1 MRYGF
6 FDDANREYVIERP
19 DTPRPWSNYIG
30 NIVYGGIVTN
40 NAVGYSFYKSASQG
54 RITRFRFNTINNN
67 MTGKFVY
74 LHDAENGDFWSN
86 AWQPVG
92 PPLKDFAYETR
103 HGTGYTVITSTYRGI
118 TSQVT
123 YFVPL
128 DAIYETWKVA
138 ITNTTDRPRKI
149 RAFPFIEHGCNWNA
163 LDDWNNLQYTQYIVK
178 AEVVDGILD
187 MGSNVNMPRDPEH
200 FENKDQARHTF
211 MGIAGAKPAGFDS
224 DLERF
229 IGPYGTYGKPS
240 AVAAGQCSNSL
251 VCGDNPCGA
260 FQVDLE
266 LAPGQ
271 TAEFAVVFG
280 IGDAGTEGRAA
291 VSAMDTPQKVDAAL
305 AAVKAMNHARLD
317 NLAVKTPDPIFNS
330 MMNTWSPYNC
340 MMTFYWSRT
349 ASMVYAGERDGLGFR
364 DSMQDMLG
372 AMPLD
377 TDEAK
382 SRLELLLTGQLAN
395 GGALPVVKPFAHR
408 PGHEKEP
415 PHYRADDCLWF
426 FNAIPEYVK
435 ESGDIG
441 FYRRVFP
448 YADKGE
454 ATVLG
459 HLRRAIEFNLERSG
473 AHDLPCGLFADWND
487 CLRLGEEGESAFVAF
502 QLRLALREYRDISA
516 MLGEAEE
523 SAWAA
528 EKLAWFDG
536 VLEKHVWDGEWYLRA
551 YRYDGLKFGS
561 KENDEGSI
569 FMNAQVW
576 AVLSGHATGARA
588 TQAMDAMDKHLNTEY
603 GVMLCA
609 PPYVHADPQV
619 ALAVLFNPGMK
630 ENAGIFNH
638 TQGWGVMAQAML
650 GRGDKAWEYMRNVL
664 PGFYNDRAEVRQV
677 EPYAVC
683 QSTHARYSPRFG
695 AGRLSWLS
703 GAATWNYFAATQ
715 YILGVRPDYD
725 GLRIAPCLPAD
736 WPEVSVTRTFRGKN
750 FRITIVNGPT
760 GHTVKTVTI
769 NGKSVDGNL
778 IPAEM
783 FQDDNDVR
791 VELA

>member
-138 ITNTTDRPRKI
+138 ITNTTNRPRKI

>member
-211 MGIAGAKPAGFDS
+211 MGIAGATPAGFDS

-240 AVAAGQCSNSL
+240 AVADGQCTNSL

-280 IGDAGTEGRAA
+280 IGDASAEGRAA

-760 GHTVKTVTI
+760 GHTVKAVTI
-769 NGKSVDGNL
+769 NGKPVDGNL

-791 VELA
+791 VELS

>member
-715 YILGVRPDYD
+715 NILGVRPDYD
-725 GLRIAPCLPAD
+725 GLRIA
-736 WPEVSVTRTFRGKN
+736 T
-750 FRITIVNGPT
+750 
-760 GHTVKTVTI
+760 
-769 NGKSVDGNL
+769 
-778 IPAEM
+778 
-783 FQDDNDVR
+783 
-791 VELA
+791 

>member
-340 MMTFYWSRT
+340 MMNFYWSRT

-715 YILGVRPDYD
+715 NILGVRPDYD